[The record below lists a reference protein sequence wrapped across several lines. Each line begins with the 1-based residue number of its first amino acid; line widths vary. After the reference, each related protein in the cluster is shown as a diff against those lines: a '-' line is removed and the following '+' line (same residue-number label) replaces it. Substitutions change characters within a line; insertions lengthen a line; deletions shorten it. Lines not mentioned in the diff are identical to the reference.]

1 MLSAARLWCVLVATA
16 YDPNDPNADHKARA
30 IERDEAGDLAG
41 AIESFRSAAHFAPD
55 VSSNWHNLGVAIGEH
70 IEELESEDNR
80 LHQIALLEASD
91 CFNRALEADPNNR
104 ESKIELRAVNTA
116 LLGTAGVLRGLGETA
131 SEATDPW
138 RGWKPHKRA
147 FSSSSDRE
155 GGDEL

>member
-1 MLSAARLWCVLVATA
+1 MFLRLWCVLLAAA
-16 YDPNDPNADHKARA
+16 YDPNDPDADHKARA
-30 IERDEAGDLAG
+30 IELDEVGDLAG

-104 ESKIELRAVNTA
+104 ESKIELKAVNKA
-116 LLGTAGVLRGLGETA
+116 LLGTAGVIRGLGEPA
-131 SEATDPW
+131 GDATDPW
-138 RGWKPHKRA
+138 KGWKPHEHTP
-147 FSSSSDRE
+147 SSISDRE